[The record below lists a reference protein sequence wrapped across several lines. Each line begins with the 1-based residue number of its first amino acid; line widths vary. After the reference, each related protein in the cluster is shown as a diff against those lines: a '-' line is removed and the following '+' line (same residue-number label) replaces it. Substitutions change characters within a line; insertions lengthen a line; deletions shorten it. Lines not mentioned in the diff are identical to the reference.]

1 MFEKFI
7 SFFNGIVD
15 VFENLRFTKVDEETV
30 VKKSNESTETDSFP
44 KVDVSDKEIPK
55 TKKEYNDTKKREN
68 ER

>member
-1 MFEKFI
+1 MFEKI
-7 SFFNGIVD
+7 MSFFNGIVD
-15 VFENLRFTKVDEETV
+15 VFENLRSTEV
-30 VKKSNESTETDSFP
+30 NEKTIIEDNKNTETDSFP

>member
-15 VFENLRFTKVDEETV
+15 VFENLRSTEV
-30 VKKSNESTETDSFP
+30 NEKTIIEDNKNTETDSFP